1 MKPFFWNARRKARQA
16 RPRRACV
23 TYEALEQRLCL
34 SAVVVTGTAG
44 RSGLVRIV
52 DGTSGVELAR
62 MQPLGTNVAGGVR
75 VAVGDV
81 NADGVADFAFG
92 AGSGRGRVVVYDG
105 ATMAPLATG
114 LRTLLPFGNEYRGG
128 VHLALGDV
136 DRDGRAELVVG
147 TDGVGQW
154 SAMRRVRVYDVATGI
169 TKSIFRTTGTALGRD
184 AARPHGGVRVAVR
197 DMNNDARGDV
207 ITVTG
212 RGTLQYVGVRSL
224 GGEAIGSLGGVVL
237 NVGRTAGP
245 AFAAAT
251 NRDLDLTPEVV
262 VSLPQRLELY
272 NLDGAGGL
280 VEIDRIATG
289 IAGGSRPVGTVD
301 SDGSNVAEGVI
312 GGFSAGSIGL
322 RALSGTGSVEL
333 LGATAASPLTN
344 HFVAGTDR
352 AAFNGLVPFQ
362 TTSGS
367 QLARLGIYDPVT
379 KTFSQPAVPS
389 GGPSP
394 YAGKNV
400 YFISHGWA
408 PDWRAAVNAYAQA
421 NPGDFLKWWQT
432 TDPTLPDAPS
442 STPASAWMF
451 NPTYGPSDDFVVS
464 PQGMAATLAAKDPNA
479 IVIAFSWI
487 DESAT
492 SSVFSAY
499 PSEARTYRN
508 GLRLADAI
516 TELLGLES
524 GVTLGEDGA
533 PQVHLMGHSHGSKVA
548 TVAAAALRRSGQI
561 VEQLSVLDSPESYLT
576 VKIDANNLLWYYLPD
591 VQPGRTA
598 GTTFVDNTISY
609 FGETYANFPG
619 LSSIVDVSL
628 APTVLYGEFAVSD
641 NHSYAAAWYAG
652 ATSSDSAYGLGWS
665 PLLHPDVPPTLLPG
679 YEQPW
684 TEPTPE
690 TQFVLSGK
698 PTPAPRTPVFTA
710 SSLTDVTTTGNA
722 SMNAGVISLA
732 TSPTSKGASLTGQLD
747 FESTSYGLVFTF
759 EFTNATAGDQL
770 SVTIGGLVDTYQYFV
785 VDGASAGSGV
795 HSATVSVYSS
805 WGGKYPVTFALSSAS
820 GSTNPS
826 LTIKDIEQITFASPS

>member
-1 MKPFFWNARRKARQA
+1 MRNASSRASKGRL
-16 RPRRACV
+16 RRAHASF
-23 TYEALEQRLCL
+23 EALEQRLCL

-44 RSGLVRIV
+44 RSGLARVL
-52 DGTSGVELAR
+52 DATSGAELAR
-62 MQPLGTNVAGGVR
+62 MQPLGADVAGGIR

-114 LRTLLPFGNEYRGG
+114 LRNVLPFGSEYRGG

-136 DRDGRAELVVG
+136 DRDGRADLVVG
-147 TDGVGQW
+147 TDGAGAW
-154 SAMRRVRVYDVATGI
+154 SAMRQVRVYDVATGV
-169 TKSIFRTTGTALGRD
+169 TKATFRTTGAALGRD
-184 AARPHGGVRVAVR
+184 GTRTHGGVRVAVR

-212 RGTLQYVGVRSL
+212 RGTIQHVGVRSL
-224 GGEAIGSLGGVVL
+224 AGEAIGNLGGIVVS
-237 NVGRTAGP
+237 VGPTAGP
-245 AFAAAT
+245 VFASAT
-251 NRDLDLTPEVV
+251 NRDLDLRPEVV
-262 VSLPQRLELY
+262 VSLPGRLELY
-272 NLDGAGGL
+272 NLDGTGGL
-280 VEIDRIATG
+280 VEVDRIATAITG
-289 IAGGSRPVGTVD
+289 ASRPIGTVD
-301 SDGSNVAEGVI
+301 GDGSNVAEAVI
-312 GGFSAGSIGL
+312 GGYSAGRPGL
-322 RALSGTGSVEL
+322 RALSGAGSVAP
-333 LGATAASPLTN
+333 LGAGAANPLSN

-352 AAFNGLVPFQ
+352 AAFNGLVP
-362 TTSGS
+362 TLATSGS
-367 QLARLGIYDPVT
+367 QLARLGVYDPVT

-408 PDWRAAVNAYAQA
+408 PEWRAAVNAYARA

-479 IVIAFSWI
+479 VVIAFSWI

-492 SSVFSAY
+492 TSVFSAY

-508 GLRLADAI
+508 GLRLAEAI
-516 TELLGLES
+516 TELLGLDS
-524 GVTLGEDGA
+524 GVTLGAVSA
-533 PQVHLMGHSHGSKVA
+533 PKVHIVGHSHGSKVA
-548 TVAAAALRRSGQI
+548 TVAAAALRQSGQV
-561 VEQLSVLDSPESYLT
+561 VEQLSVLDSPESDLT
-576 VKIDANNLLWYYLPD
+576 VRIDANNLLWYYLPD

-619 LSSIVDVSL
+619 LSNIVDVSL
-628 APTVLYGEFAVSD
+628 APTVLYGELAVSD

-652 ATSSDSAYGLGWS
+652 ATSSDSGYGLGWS
-665 PLLHPDVPPTLLPG
+665 PLLHPEVPPTLLPA

-684 TEPTPE
+684 TEPTPQ
-690 TQFVLSGK
+690 TQFVLTGK
-698 PTPAPRTPVFTA
+698 PTPAPRTPVFTPSA
-710 SSLTDVTTTGNA
+710 LTDITTTGNA
-722 SMNAGVISLA
+722 GMNGGVISLA

-747 FESTSYGLVFTF
+747 FESGSYGLVFTF

-805 WGGKYPVTFALSSAS
+805 WGGKYPVTFALASAS
-820 GSTNPS
+820 GETSPR
-826 LTIKDIEQITFASPS
+826 LTIKDIEQITIPS

>member
-1 MKPFFWNARRKARQA
+1 M
-16 RPRRACV
+16 
-23 TYEALEQRLCL
+23 
-34 SAVVVTGTAG
+34 TGTAG
-44 RSGLVRIV
+44 RTGLARVVDAASGA
-52 DGTSGVELAR
+52 ELAR
-62 MQPLGTNVAGGVR
+62 MQPLGADVAGGIR

-81 NADGVADFAFG
+81 NADGMADFAFG

-105 ATMAPLATG
+105 ATMAPLASG
-114 LRTLLPFGNEYRGG
+114 LRTVLPFGNEYRGG

-136 DRDGRAELVVG
+136 DRDGRADLVVG
-147 TDGVGQW
+147 ADGVGRW
-154 SAMRRVRVYDVATGI
+154 SPMRQVRVYDIATGA
-169 TKSIFRTTGTALGRD
+169 TKAIFRTTGAVLGRD
-184 AARPHGGVRVAVR
+184 GARPHGGVRVAVR
-197 DMNNDARGDV
+197 DMDNDARGDV

-212 RGTLQYVGVRSL
+212 RGHVQYVGARSM
-224 GGEAIGSLGGVVL
+224 GGESLGSLGGVVL

-245 AFAAAT
+245 VYASAT
-251 NRDLDLTPEVV
+251 NRDLDLRPEVV
-262 VSLPQRLELY
+262 VSLPGRLQLY

-280 VEIDRIATG
+280 VEVDRIATG

-301 SDGSNVAEGVI
+301 GDGNNVAEAVI
-312 GGFSAGSIGL
+312 GGFSGRLDL
-322 RALSGTGSVEL
+322 RGLSGTGSVDT
-333 LGATAASPLTN
+333 LGTNGANPLAN

-352 AAFNGLVPFQ
+352 TAFNGLVPVQ
-362 TTSGS
+362 ATSGS

-408 PDWRAAVNAYAQA
+408 PEWRAAVDAYARA

-432 TDPTLPDAPS
+432 TVPTLPDAPS
-442 STPASAWMF
+442 STPYSAWMF
-451 NPTYGPSDDFVVS
+451 NPTYGPSEDFVVS

-492 SSVFSAY
+492 KSVASAY

-508 GLRLADAI
+508 GLRLAEAI
-516 TELLGLES
+516 TELLGLDS
-524 GVTLGEDGA
+524 GVTLGEVGA
-533 PQVHLMGHSHGSKVA
+533 PQVHILGHSHGSKVA
-548 TVAAAALRRSGQI
+548 TVAAAALRQSGQI
-561 VEQLSVLDSPESYLT
+561 VEQLSVLDSPESYLS
-576 VKIDANNLLWYYLPD
+576 VKLDANNLLWYYLPD
-591 VQPGRTA
+591 VQPGRAA

-619 LSSIVDVSL
+619 LSNVVDVSL
-628 APTVLYGEFAVSD
+628 APTVLYGEVAISD
-641 NHSYAAAWYAG
+641 NHTYAAAWHAG
-652 ATSSDSAYGLGWS
+652 ATASDSGYGLGWS
-665 PLLHPDVPPTLLPG
+665 PLLHPEVPPTLLPG
-679 YEQPW
+679 YRQPW
-684 TEPTPE
+684 TTPTPE
-690 TQFVLSGK
+690 TQFVLTGK
-698 PTPAPRTPVFTA
+698 PTPTPRTPVFTP

-732 TSPTSKGASLTGQLD
+732 TSPTSRGASVTGQLD
-747 FESTSYGLVFTF
+747 FASKSYGLVFTF

-805 WGGKYPVTFALSSAS
+805 WGGKYPVTFALASAS

-826 LTIKDIEQITFASPS
+826 LTIKDIEQITIA

>member
-1 MKPFFWNARRKARQA
+1 LA
-16 RPRRACV
+16 V
-23 TYEALEQRLCL
+23 EALEQRLCL

-44 RSGLVRIV
+44 RSGLVRVV
-52 DGTSGVELAR
+52 DAASGAELAR
-62 MQPLGTNVAGGVR
+62 MQPLGTDVAGGIR

-105 ATMAPLATG
+105 ATMAPLAAG
-114 LRTLLPFGNEYRGG
+114 LRSFLPFGNDYRGG

-136 DRDGRAELVVG
+136 DRDGRADLVVG
-147 TDGVGQW
+147 ADGVSRW
-154 SAMRRVRVYDVATGI
+154 AAMRQVRVYDIETGAM
-169 TKSIFRTTGTALGRD
+169 KAIFRTTSAALGRHG
-184 AARPHGGVRVAVR
+184 ARPQGGVRVAVR

-212 RGTLQYVGVRSL
+212 RGSLQYVGVRST
-224 GGEAIGSLGGVVL
+224 GGDAFGNLGGVVL
-237 NVGRTAGP
+237 NVGRGAGP

-251 NRDLDLTPEVV
+251 NRDLDLSPEVV
-262 VSLPQRLELY
+262 VSLPGRLQLY
-272 NLDGAGGL
+272 NLNGSGGL
-280 VEIDRIATG
+280 VEVDRIATG
-289 IAGGSRPVGTVD
+289 IAGSSRPVGTVD
-301 SDGSNVAEGVI
+301 SDGNNVAEAVI
-312 GGFSAGSIGL
+312 GGFSGRPGL
-322 RALSGTGSVEL
+322 RELSGAGSVEP
-333 LGATAASPLTN
+333 LGATAANPITN

-352 AAFNGLVPFQ
+352 ATFNGLVPVQ
-362 TTSGS
+362 ATSGS
-367 QLARLGIYDPVT
+367 ELARLGIYDPAT
-379 KTFSQPAVPS
+379 KTFSQPAVPAS
-389 GGPSP
+389 GPSP

-408 PDWRAAVNAYAQA
+408 PDWRAAVDAYASA

-479 IVIAFSWI
+479 VVIAFSWI

-508 GLRLADAI
+508 GLRLAEAI

-524 GVTLGEDGA
+524 GVTLGDAGA
-533 PQVHLMGHSHGSKVA
+533 PKVHVMGHSHGSKVA
-548 TVAAAALRRSGQI
+548 TVAAAALRQSGHV

-591 VQPGRTA
+591 VQPGRAA

-619 LSSIVDVSL
+619 LSNIVDVSL
-628 APTVLYGEFAVSD
+628 APTVLYGELAVSD

-652 ATSSDSAYGLGWS
+652 ATASDSGYGLGWS
-665 PLLHPDVPPTLLPG
+665 PLLHPEVPPTLLPG
-679 YEQPW
+679 YQQPW

-690 TQFVLSGK
+690 TQFILTGK
-698 PTPAPRTPVFTA
+698 PTPAPRTPVFT
-710 SSLTDVTTTGNA
+710 SSALTDVTTTGNA
-722 SMNAGVISLA
+722 SMNAGVLSLA
-732 TSPTSKGASLTGQLD
+732 TSPGSKGASVTGQLD

-805 WGGKYPVTFALSSAS
+805 WGGKYPVTFALASAT

-826 LTIKDIEQITFASPS
+826 LTIKDIEQITIPS